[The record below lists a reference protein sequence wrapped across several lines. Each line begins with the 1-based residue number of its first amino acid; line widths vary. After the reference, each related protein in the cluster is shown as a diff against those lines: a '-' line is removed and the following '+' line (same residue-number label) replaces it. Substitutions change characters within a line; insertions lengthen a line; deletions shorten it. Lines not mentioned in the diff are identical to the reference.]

1 MHRHTVAENKRVR
14 ERGIERGPERG
25 TDRVNDH
32 GTEHATERVND
43 RATEHITDP
52 HTTDHLIARSRRW
65 SQRAH
70 RLQTRAVATRA
81 EMERRLPVITAITQ
95 RLLSANVI
103 DAGFRLAAQTFLTAM
118 PLLLTAAAFAPQD
131 ARENL
136 LSSVRKIFGIDE
148 ATSQELRQLL
158 EANGGTVRQTV
169 GTIGAVM
176 ALLSATS
183 LSRALARICERAWG
197 LTKAP
202 TRIAVWRWVIWIAVW
217 VAWMFFQGPARS
229 GFGVGTWLGALVGA
243 AANFV
248 MWSWTQHLLLAGRKT
263 WPAVVPGALLA
274 AAATTILALTAKL
287 YMPYAIGR
295 SLQAYGPLGAVFSLM
310 TWLVVVCMTITIVL
324 TVGAVLAEHPPLNRF
339 THSGPEAHSGT

>member
-1 MHRHTVAENKRVR
+1 MHRHTGVEGEGANKR
-14 ERGIERGPERG
+14 
-25 TDRVNDH
+25 
-32 GTEHATERVND
+32 
-43 RATEHITDP
+43 
-52 HTTDHLIARSRRW
+52 SQRW
-65 SQRAH
+65 SERAH
-70 RLQTRAVATRA
+70 HLQTRAVDTRA
-81 EMERRLPVITAITQ
+81 ELERRLPVITAITQ

-103 DAGFRLAAQTFLTAM
+103 DAGFRLAAQAFLTAM